1 MSISFYGCVSL
12 DGYLADSEHDLTWL
26 FESGSPEETSY
37 QAFYDSLDITIMGKQ
52 TFKEIEKLD
61 SPKNAYSTTTNYV
74 FTHDSKFNEEGFIP
88 VQGDV
93 VDFVK
98 GLDQEKHI
106 WVVGG
111 NQILAPLLEAN
122 LVDQLII
129 QVAPV
134 LLGEGIPLF
143 TQKKETKRFHLAE
156 VTQFGQFAEMRYT
169 K

>member
-61 SPKNAYSTTTNYV
+61 SPK
-74 FTHDSKFNEEGFIP
+74 
-88 VQGDV
+88 
-93 VDFVK
+93 
-98 GLDQEKHI
+98 HI

-111 NQILAPLLEAN
+111 NQILAPLLEAD